1 MSNKRKEDRAQY
13 RKKVEENLPEK
24 LDFPIFIKRH
34 SLRYGINPGS
44 PAAFYAEKGASGPTM
59 ANFDVLQEGRG
70 LGYINLG
77 DMDLGL
83 AVVKSLHDSRWGQAA
98 YCIVKH
104 EMPSGVGLAKNTG
117 VAFDYAWG
125 SDPLSSFGGVHVTSG
140 IVYEYVARELVDKA
154 KNVEVIFAPSF
165 SNGALDILKQ
175 RQDLRVVGIN
185 NFDEAVVDN
194 GLDYKRVSGG
204 MLVQP
209 RWQTRIELPSD
220 LECVSDRQPTSEEVQ
235 AALLQWRVAGFTRSN
250 AVVIGNH
257 YRVHGIGSGQRSR
270 IDAARMAIDLANGR
284 GGTNS
289 CFGAEETFMASDA
302 YMPATDVVEAAH
314 KAGVT
319 GIVFPL
325 GSIKDADVL
334 AAANS
339 HGMTMLAT
347 RSPGQKDSERCFTHR

>member
-1 MSNKRKEDRAQY
+1 MSKEDRAQY
-13 RKKVEENLPEK
+13 RKRVEENLPDT
-24 LDFPIFIKRH
+24 LAFPTFTKRH

-44 PAAFYAEKGASGPTM
+44 PAAFYAEEGASGPTM
-59 ANFDVLQEGRG
+59 ANLEVLQEGRG

-83 AVVKSLHDSRWGQAA
+83 AIVKSLHDARWGQVA

-104 EMPSGVGLAKNTG
+104 EMPSGVALGKNMG
-117 VAFDYAWG
+117 AAFEDAWG

-140 IVYEYVARELVDKA
+140 LIYSSIARELVDKT
-154 KNVEVIFAPSF
+154 KNVEVIFAPTF
-165 SNGALDILKQ
+165 SPEAIDILKE
-175 RQDLRVVGIN
+175 RQDLRVVRIN
-185 NFDEAVVDN
+185 DIDQIALDN

-209 RWQTRIELPSD
+209 RWETRINLPSD
-220 LECVSDRQPTSEEVQ
+220 LECVSERKPTPEEVQ
-235 AALLQWRVAGFTRSN
+235 AALFQWRIAGFTRSN
-250 AVVIGNH
+250 AVLIGND

-289 CFGAEETFMASDA
+289 CFGSEGTFMASDA

-334 AAANS
+334 AAANNY
-339 HGMTMLAT
+339 GMTMLAT